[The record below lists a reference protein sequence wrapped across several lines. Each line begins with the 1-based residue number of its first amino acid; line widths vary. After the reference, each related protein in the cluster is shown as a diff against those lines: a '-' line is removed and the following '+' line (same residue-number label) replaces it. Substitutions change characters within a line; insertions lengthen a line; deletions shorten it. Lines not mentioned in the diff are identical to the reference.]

1 MNNSTTRGTKLK
13 SDYRQ
18 FKLANGEEILCEVMQ
33 WGDEEVAAIV
43 VRKAMKK
50 YQVDRLD
57 GYRMYTLRP
66 WMIYSED
73 PSQLMTINDH
83 MIIGETTPAKPLMKQ
98 YQICIQDFKKNYE
111 KEEKQTADDNN
122 WAQNLT
128 DEQLGQM
135 IREIS
140 KDSDSNVIDLFSVDK
155 SKMH

>member
-1 MNNSTTRGTKLK
+1 MKLK

-18 FKLANGEEILCEVMQ
+18 FKLANGEEILCAVMQ
-33 WGDEEVAAIV
+33 WGDEDVSAIV
-43 VRKAMKK
+43 IRKAMKI

-73 PSQLMTINDH
+73 PSQLMTINDQ
-83 MIIGETTPAKPLMKQ
+83 MIIGETTPAKPLFKQ
-98 YQICIQDFKKNYE
+98 YMMVVREHKKSFD
-111 KEEKQTADDNN
+111 EELKGDKGET
-122 WAQNLT
+122 NLVDQMT

-135 IREIS
+135 IRDIAN
-140 KDSDSNVIDLFSVDK
+140 DSDSNVVDLFSVDK

>member
-1 MNNSTTRGTKLK
+1 MTLK

-33 WGDEEVAAIV
+33 WGDEDVAAIV
-43 VRKAMKK
+43 VRKALKI

-83 MIIGETTPAKPLMKQ
+83 QIIGETTPSATLFKQ
-98 YQICIQDFKKNYE
+98 YQMCIKENKKNFE
-111 KEEKQTADDNN
+111 QEEKQEPS

-135 IREIS
+135 IRDIAN
-140 KDSDSNVIDLFSVDK
+140 DSDSNVIDMFQVDK

>member
-1 MNNSTTRGTKLK
+1 MTLK

-33 WGDEEVAAIV
+33 WGDEDVAAIV
-43 VRKAMKK
+43 VRKALKI

-83 MIIGETTPAKPLMKQ
+83 QIIGETTPSATLFKQ
-98 YQICIQDFKKNYE
+98 YQMCIKENKKNFE
-111 KEEKQTADDNN
+111 QEEKQEPS

-135 IREIS
+135 IRDIAS
-140 KDSDSNVIDLFSVDK
+140 DSDSNVIDMFQVDK

>member
-1 MNNSTTRGTKLK
+1 MKLK

-33 WGDEEVAAIV
+33 WGDEDVSAIV
-43 VRKAMKK
+43 IRKAMKI

-73 PSQLMTINDH
+73 PSQLMTINDQ
-83 MIIGETTPAKPLMKQ
+83 MIIGETTPAKPLFKQ
-98 YQICIQDFKKNYE
+98 YMMVVREHKKSFD
-111 KEEKQTADDNN
+111 EELKGDKGETNVVDQM
-122 WAQNLT
+122 T

-135 IREIS
+135 IRDIAN
-140 KDSDSNVIDLFSVDK
+140 DSDSNVVDLFSVDK

>member
-1 MNNSTTRGTKLK
+1 MKLK

-33 WGDEEVAAIV
+33 WGDEDVSAIV
-43 VRKAMKK
+43 IRKAMKI

-73 PSQLMTINDH
+73 PSQLMTINDQ
-83 MIIGETTPAKPLMKQ
+83 MIIGETTPAQPLFKQ
-98 YQICIQDFKKNYE
+98 YMMVVREHKKSFD
-111 KEEKQTADDNN
+111 EELKGDKGET
-122 WAQNLT
+122 NLVDQMT

-135 IREIS
+135 IRDIAN
-140 KDSDSNVIDLFSVDK
+140 DSDSNVVDLFSVDK

>member
-1 MNNSTTRGTKLK
+1 MKLK

-33 WGDEEVAAIV
+33 WGDDEVSAIV
-43 VRKAMKK
+43 IRKAMKI

-73 PSQLMTINDH
+73 PSQLMTINDQ
-83 MIIGETTPAKPLMKQ
+83 MIIGETTPAKPLFKQ
-98 YQICIQDFKKNYE
+98 YMMVVREHKKSFD
-111 KEEKQTADDNN
+111 EELKNETNPVDQM
-122 WAQNLT
+122 T

-135 IREIS
+135 IRDIAN
-140 KDSDSNVIDLFSVDK
+140 DSDSNIVDLFSVDK

>member
-1 MNNSTTRGTKLK
+1 MK

-33 WGDEEVAAIV
+33 WGDEDVSAIV
-43 VRKAMKK
+43 IRKAMKI

-73 PSQLMTINDH
+73 PSQLMTINDQ
-83 MIIGETTPAKPLMKQ
+83 MIIGETTPAKPLFKQ
-98 YQICIQDFKKNYE
+98 YMMVVREHKKSFD
-111 KEEKQTADDNN
+111 EELKGDKGET
-122 WAQNLT
+122 NLVDQMT

-135 IREIS
+135 IRDIAN
-140 KDSDSNVIDLFSVDK
+140 DSDSNVVDLFSVDK

>member
-1 MNNSTTRGTKLK
+1 MNNSTTRGMKLK

-33 WGDEEVAAIV
+33 WGDEDVAAIV
-43 VRKAMKK
+43 VRKALKI

-83 MIIGETTPAKPLMKQ
+83 QIIGETTPSATLFKQ
-98 YQICIQDFKKNYE
+98 YQMCIKENKKNFE
-111 KEEKQTADDNN
+111 QEEKQEPS

-135 IREIS
+135 IRDIA
-140 KDSDSNVIDLFSVDK
+140 KDSDSNVIDMFQVDK

>member
-1 MNNSTTRGTKLK
+1 MKLK

-33 WGDEEVAAIV
+33 WGDEDVSAIV
-43 VRKAMKK
+43 IRKAMKI

-73 PSQLMTINDH
+73 PSQLMTINDQ
-83 MIIGETTPAKPLMKQ
+83 MIIGETTPAKPLFKQ
-98 YQICIQDFKKNYE
+98 YMMVVREHKKSFD
-111 KEEKQTADDNN
+111 EELKNETNPVDQM
-122 WAQNLT
+122 T

-135 IREIS
+135 IRDIAN
-140 KDSDSNVIDLFSVDK
+140 DSDSNIVDLFSVDK

>member
-1 MNNSTTRGTKLK
+1 MKLK

-18 FKLANGEEILCEVMQ
+18 FKLANGQEILCEVMQ
-33 WGDEEVAAIV
+33 WGDEDVSAIV
-43 VRKAMKK
+43 IRKAMKI

-73 PSQLMTINDH
+73 PSQLMTINDQ
-83 MIIGETTPAKPLMKQ
+83 MIIGETTPAKPLFKQ
-98 YQICIQDFKKNYE
+98 YMMVVREHKKSFD
-111 KEEKQTADDNN
+111 EELKGDKGET
-122 WAQNLT
+122 NLVDQMT

-135 IREIS
+135 IRDIAN
-140 KDSDSNVIDLFSVDK
+140 DSDSNVVDLFSVDK

>member
-1 MNNSTTRGTKLK
+1 MKLK

-33 WGDEEVAAIV
+33 WGDEDVSAIV
-43 VRKAMKK
+43 IRKAMKI

-73 PSQLMTINDH
+73 PSQLMTINDQ
-83 MIIGETTPAKPLMKQ
+83 MIIGETTPAKPLFKQ
-98 YQICIQDFKKNYE
+98 YMMVVREHKKSFD
-111 KEEKQTADDNN
+111 EELKGDKGET
-122 WAQNLT
+122 NLVDQMT

-135 IREIS
+135 IRDIAN
-140 KDSDSNVIDLFSVDK
+140 DSDSNVVDLFSVDK

>member
-33 WGDEEVAAIV
+33 WGDEDVAAIV
-43 VRKAMKK
+43 VRKALKI

-83 MIIGETTPAKPLMKQ
+83 QIIGETTPSATLFKQ
-98 YQICIQDFKKNYE
+98 YQMCIKENKKNFE
-111 KEEKQTADDNN
+111 QVEKQEPS

-135 IREIS
+135 IRDIA
-140 KDSDSNVIDLFSVDK
+140 KDSDSNVIDMFQVDK

>member
-1 MNNSTTRGTKLK
+1 MK

-33 WGDEEVAAIV
+33 WGDEDVSAIV
-43 VRKAMKK
+43 IRKAMKI

-73 PSQLMTINDH
+73 PSQLMTINDQ
-83 MIIGETTPAKPLMKQ
+83 MIIGETTPAKPLFKQ
-98 YQICIQDFKKNYE
+98 YMMVVREHKKSFD
-111 KEEKQTADDNN
+111 EELKGDKGETNVVDQM
-122 WAQNLT
+122 T

-135 IREIS
+135 IRDIAN
-140 KDSDSNVIDLFSVDK
+140 DSDSNVVDLFSVDK

>member
-1 MNNSTTRGTKLK
+1 MTLK

-33 WGDEEVAAIV
+33 WGDEDVAAIV
-43 VRKAMKK
+43 VRKALKI

-83 MIIGETTPAKPLMKQ
+83 QIIGETTPSATLFKQ
-98 YQICIQDFKKNYE
+98 YQMCIKENKKNFE
-111 KEEKQTADDNN
+111 QEEKQEPS

-135 IREIS
+135 IRDIA
-140 KDSDSNVIDLFSVDK
+140 KDSDSNVIDMFQVDK

>member
-1 MNNSTTRGTKLK
+1 MKLK

-33 WGDEEVAAIV
+33 WGDEDVSAIV
-43 VRKAMKK
+43 IRKAMKI

-73 PSQLMTINDH
+73 PSQLMTINDQ
-83 MIIGETTPAKPLMKQ
+83 MIIGETTPAKPLFKQ
-98 YQICIQDFKKNYE
+98 YMMVVREHKKSFD
-111 KEEKQTADDNN
+111 EELKGDKGEINVVDQM
-122 WAQNLT
+122 T

-135 IREIS
+135 IRDIAN
-140 KDSDSNVIDLFSVDK
+140 DSDSNVVDLFSVDK

>member
-1 MNNSTTRGTKLK
+1 MFK
-13 SDYRQ
+13 

-33 WGDEEVAAIV
+33 WGDEDVAAIV
-43 VRKAMKK
+43 VRKALKI

-83 MIIGETTPAKPLMKQ
+83 QIIGETTPSATLFKQ
-98 YQICIQDFKKNYE
+98 YQMCIKENKKNFE
-111 KEEKQTADDNN
+111 QEEKQEPS

-135 IREIS
+135 IRDIAN
-140 KDSDSNVIDLFSVDK
+140 DSDSNVIDMFQVDK